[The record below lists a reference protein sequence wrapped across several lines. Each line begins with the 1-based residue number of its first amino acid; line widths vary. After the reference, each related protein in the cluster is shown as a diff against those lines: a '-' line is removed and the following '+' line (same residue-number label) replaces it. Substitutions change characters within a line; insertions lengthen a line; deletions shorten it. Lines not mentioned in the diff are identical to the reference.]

1 MDVCKPC
8 VAPQPFQ
15 VIMRASL
22 ALLRLLKAR
31 GVQVRRP
38 TQIKLTQPLRLR
50 LRLFANR
57 TLFLSIRH
65 RTFALQAIST
75 NVSSGSSMNVARLW
89 ITLCKTWKS
98 CECKRKSQAESSLV
112 TAPEDRKPASGIHPA
127 HEQGHTT
134 SFPALRS
141 KLKSENRK
149 EQSWCA
155 TISGL
160 VLH

>member
-1 MDVCKPC
+1 MDVCSRVLPHG
-8 VAPQPFQ
+8 PSGH
-15 VIMRASL
+15 MRASL

-31 GVQVRRP
+31 RVLVYP
-38 TQIKLTQPLRLR
+38 TTQIKLKRNLGCV

-98 CECKRKSQAESSLV
+98 CECKRKFSTKSSLV
-112 TAPEDRKPASGIHPA
+112 ICAGRSELSWGTHNAPER
-127 HEQGHTT
+127 GHTT
-134 SFPALRS
+134 SLLALRS
-141 KLKSENRK
+141 KLGERKCK
-149 EQSWCA
+149 EQLWRV